1 MQMCQQEMVADMHIV
16 HITSAYACFIVLS
29 GFTLKKI
36 KQDFKDKTIKYYK
49 IAIAEH

>member
-1 MQMCQQEMVADMHIV
+1 MCQQEMVADMHIV

-49 IAIAEH
+49 MAIAEH